1 MTLSAVADRDE
12 RGVAPWGPIMDKN
25 IPTER
30 DGPRCQTRLGCKLPP
45 LHPGTLLHA
54 LKVLASHT
62 ALIWKS
68 SEPSRP

>member
-30 DGPRCQTRLGCKLPP
+30 DGPPVPDKAG
-45 LHPGTLLHA
+45 
-54 LKVLASHT
+54 V
-62 ALIWKS
+62 
-68 SEPSRP
+68 